1 MSLLKLL
8 QEQTAENRDKT
19 SIREV
24 DEPHHYARGAGISGI
39 CFRRLD
45 PINRQPT
52 DAPRGYCQVNRFVD
66 LFSSLDT
73 P

>member
-24 DEPHHYARGAGISGI
+24 DEPHHYARSVGISGTF
-39 CFRRLD
+39 FRR
-45 PINRQPT
+45 PKRT
-52 DAPRGYCQVNRFVD
+52 GCTSTTR
-66 LFSSLDT
+66 T
-73 P
+73 

>member
-24 DEPHHYARGAGISGI
+24 DESASLRPQRRHLRNLLPPPHENRLYFYNPDVDQPWLKTTATGA
-39 CFRRLD
+39 
-45 PINRQPT
+45 
-52 DAPRGYCQVNRFVD
+52 
-66 LFSSLDT
+66 
-73 P
+73 